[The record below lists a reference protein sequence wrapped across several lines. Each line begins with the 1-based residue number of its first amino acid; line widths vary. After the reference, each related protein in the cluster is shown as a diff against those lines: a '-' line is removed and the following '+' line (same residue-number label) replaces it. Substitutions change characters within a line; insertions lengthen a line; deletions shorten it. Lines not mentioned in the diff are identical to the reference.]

1 MKRRILIFSILA
13 VFGVL
18 AFGANA
24 AFAKIDFDP
33 QAGEMI
39 YTTEGIKYDQ
49 GDDVLVRHAE
59 SVGFTSWIKIIP
71 GDYVHGQPWPTP
83 NMAKYCFNED
93 WVLWACPAT
102 KVKVITGKGDDVITV
117 QSNVT
122 QPTTLIGGG
131 GSDTITGGGGND
143 TIYGAC
149 GDLAT
154 CYGYSDNLSGG
165 NGNDTLHGGDTTPVF
180 GLAADILHGGNGDD
194 TLDGG
199 LGPDQLYG
207 ELGNDTGDYSAAPSR
222 SSHRSTT
229 WATTAPSP
237 ASASTTT
244 STTTSRTSS
253 ADRTT
258 TRWSATASPT
268 SCMAEPAT
276 TRSAAS
282 SARTSSAAGWGRHR
296 HLRRAHE
303 SRTAGINYVAN
314 SGRPARATR
323 SRRTWRTSSAAP
335 ATTR

>member
-24 AFAKIDFDP
+24 AFAQIDFDS
-33 QAGEMI
+33 QTGEMI

-49 GDDVLVRHAE
+49 GDDVSYATPRASASRAGSRSFPVTMRTDSLADAQHGEVPLQRGL
-59 SVGFTSWIKIIP
+59 SSGVS
-71 GDYVHGQPWPTP
+71 GDEGQG
-83 NMAKYCFNED
+83 D
-93 WVLWACPAT
+93 HR
-102 KVKVITGKGDDVITV
+102 KGDDVITV

-122 QPTTLIGGG
+122 QSTTLIGGG

-149 GDLAT
+149 GAAKL

-207 ELGNDTGDYSAAPSR
+207 ELGNDTGDYSARTEPIV
-222 SSHRSTT
+222 
-229 WATTAPSP
+229 
-237 ASASTTT
+237 ASLNDLGDDGSITGFGEHDNIHNDIEIIVGGSNNDTLVGNGVANKLYGGAGDDT
-244 STTTSRTSS
+244 
-253 ADRTT
+253 
-258 TRWSATASPT
+258 P
-268 SCMAEPAT
+268 
-276 TRSAAS
+276 AAS
-282 SARTSSAAGWGRHR
+282 SARRLQRGWG
-296 HLRRAHE
+296 ATP
-303 SRTAGINYVAN
+303 SPTT
-314 SGRPARATR
+314 SARI
-323 SRRTWRTSSAAP
+323 P
-335 ATTR
+335 